1 MTNDWGSIIVIR
13 RLSQSVISKCL
24 RSIVIRKKLCVVINP
39 DSRLERLQHSV
50 GQFPFILPVQPSST
64 TMIFYCQIID
74 FGLARVREI
83 SERTQ
88 RYQPCAGTVSFT
100 APEVFEA
107 KVEKGKGKKVDVY
120 S

>member
-1 MTNDWGSIIVIR
+1 MLLSTQIVV
-13 RLSQSVISKCL
+13 LNACN
-24 RSIVIRKKLCVVINP
+24 IVW
-39 DSRLERLQHSV
+39 DE
-50 GQFPFILPVQPSST
+50 FPFILPVQPSST

-88 RYQPCAGTVSFT
+88 RYQACAGTVSFT

-107 KVEKGKGKKVDVY
+107 KVEKGKEKKVDVY